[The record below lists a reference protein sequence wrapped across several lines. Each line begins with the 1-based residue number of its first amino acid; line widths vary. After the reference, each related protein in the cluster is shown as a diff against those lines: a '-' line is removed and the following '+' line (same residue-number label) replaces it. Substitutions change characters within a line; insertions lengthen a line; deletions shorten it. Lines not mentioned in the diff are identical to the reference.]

1 MESHLFLDGD
11 IGTVE
16 CSSEER
22 LLSRQRLRLC
32 LKTNLKTDKTVYN
45 HHISFNLDPL
55 MKRRGGERSRL
66 EGWAYLD
73 GVEGVASDNSTY
85 TSYSSGKK
93 VL

>member
-32 LKTNLKTDKTVYN
+32 LKTNLKTDKN
-45 HHISFNLDPL
+45 HHIGLFQLIKIHPC
-55 MKRRGGERSRL
+55 
-66 EGWAYLD
+66 
-73 GVEGVASDNSTY
+73 
-85 TSYSSGKK
+85 
-93 VL
+93 